1 MVLAEVGLGA
11 FPPGAHEPVIQT
23 GADGGAYQRN
33 HATRPLLNHLSAGAR
48 GDTLDDAWDELVD
61 NFFLQKF
68 AADIDSG
75 RAGGGDP
82 EFGDFAI
89 GVELKTVNQAQL
101 LNRAHGD
108 GGKDAEIGDDG
119 DQPAKAEAG
128 ALNGC
133 ESHSAVNYIVG
144 HRVEFAYLER
154 IYSVIA
160 ADGHPVSSSELYQE
174 SCRINLNRGVG
185 ARQARD
191 QRLFGAS
198 AQPRFGFRIGHCI
211 NHSAARRRMPS
222 GHSSPCA
229 SITVTPKN
237 IMSTGK
243 LQIVPLGGLGEFGM
257 NCMAV
262 RWGDDIIVID
272 AGLMFPE
279 AELLGVDIV
288 VPDISYLIENRQRVR
303 GIILTHGH
311 EDHIGALPWIL
322 SELKVPVWGTEFTLA
337 YVEDKLDE
345 HGLLE
350 DADLREMHAGERFKA
365 GVFTVHPIRVTH
377 SLVDCVALAIHTP
390 LGVIIHT
397 GDFKVDPTPT
407 DNHLF
412 DLHSFAEY
420 GKQGVLA
427 LFQDSTNVE
436 RKGYTPSER
445 AVRRKFDEVFAH
457 TQRRLF
463 ISCFSSS
470 IHRIRLAV
478 ELAHQHGRKV
488 AFVGRSMNNSAEIAE
503 DLGYLEIPDGLVINP
518 GEMKNFPPEKVC
530 VMISGTQGEPMS
542 ALSRAA
548 VDNHKH
554 AKIEKGDTVVLSSR
568 IIPGNEKTIYRMID
582 HLFRREAHVIY
593 EDSTSPP
600 IHVSGHAS
608 QEELKLI
615 INLVKPKYFIPVHG
629 EYRQLK
635 LHAEMAGAM
644 HSSVGKVM
652 LIESGD
658 ILEFDEHN
666 ARKAGRVNVG
676 RVCIDSGSRTD
687 VVEDLI
693 IKDRRHLSEDG
704 IVLPIIA
711 INKLTGRVET
721 APEIVTRGFNPG
733 EDGLLDGAR
742 RIVEDTLAH
751 SSEEEKADYGVI
763 KEKIRA
769 DLKRYISRQTQKRPL
784 IMPVILEI

>member
-1 MVLAEVGLGA
+1 MQPA
-11 FPPGAHEPVIQT
+11 IT
-23 GADGGAYQRN
+23 
-33 HATRPLLNHLSAGAR
+33 LSA
-48 GDTLDDAWDELVD
+48 
-61 NFFLQKF
+61 
-68 AADIDSG
+68 
-75 RAGGGDP
+75 
-82 EFGDFAI
+82 
-89 GVELKTVNQAQL
+89 
-101 LNRAHGD
+101 
-108 GGKDAEIGDDG
+108 
-119 DQPAKAEAG
+119 
-128 ALNGC
+128 
-133 ESHSAVNYIVG
+133 
-144 HRVEFAYLER
+144 
-154 IYSVIA
+154 
-160 ADGHPVSSSELYQE
+160 
-174 SCRINLNRGVG
+174 
-185 ARQARD
+185 
-191 QRLFGAS
+191 
-198 AQPRFGFRIGHCI
+198 
-211 NHSAARRRMPS
+211 
-222 GHSSPCA
+222 HSSCYDQWTHKMP
-229 SITVTPKN
+229 
-237 IMSTGK
+237 TGK
-243 LQIVPLGGLGEFGM
+243 LHIVPLGGLGEFGM

-279 AELLGVDIV
+279 SELLGVDIV

-303 GIILTHGH
+303 AIILTHGH

-322 SELKVPVWGTEFTLA
+322 SELNVPVWGTEFTLA
-337 YVEDKLDE
+337 YVEDKLEE

-350 DADLREMHAGERFKA
+350 NADLNEIRTGERFKV
-365 GVFTVHPIRVTH
+365 GPFTIHPIHVTH
-377 SLVDCVALAIHTP
+377 SLVDCVSLAIHTP
-390 LGVIIHT
+390 LGVLIHT

-407 DNHLF
+407 DNKMF

-420 GKQGVLA
+420 GKEGVLA

-457 TQRRLF
+457 TKRRLF

-470 IHRIRLAV
+470 IHRIKLAV
-478 ELAHQHGRKV
+478 DLAWEHGRKV
-488 AFVGRSMNNSAEIAE
+488 AFVGRSMTNSSEIAE
-503 DLGYLEIPDGLVINP
+503 DLGYIEIPEGLLIHP
-518 GEMKNFPPEKVC
+518 GDMKNYPPEKVC

-568 IIPGNEKTIYRMID
+568 IIPGNEKAIYRMVD
-582 HLFRREAHVIY
+582 HLFRRQAHVIY
-593 EDSTSPP
+593 EDGSSPP
-600 IHVSGHAS
+600 IHVSGHGS

-615 INLVKPKYFIPVHG
+615 INLVKPKYFIPIHG

-644 HSSVGKVM
+644 HTSVGSVM

-658 ILEFDEHN
+658 ILEMDELG

-711 INKLTGRVET
+711 IHKLSGRVET
-721 APEIVTRGFNPG
+721 PPEIVTRGFAPG
-733 EDGLLDGAR
+733 EDGFLDGAR
-742 RIVEDTLAH
+742 QLVMQTLE
-751 SSEEEKADYGVI
+751 SSSAEEKADYGVI

-769 DLKRYISRQTQKRPL
+769 DLKRYISKQTQKRPL

>member
-1 MVLAEVGLGA
+1 M
-11 FPPGAHEPVIQT
+11 
-23 GADGGAYQRN
+23 
-33 HATRPLLNHLSAGAR
+33 
-48 GDTLDDAWDELVD
+48 
-61 NFFLQKF
+61 
-68 AADIDSG
+68 
-75 RAGGGDP
+75 
-82 EFGDFAI
+82 
-89 GVELKTVNQAQL
+89 
-101 LNRAHGD
+101 
-108 GGKDAEIGDDG
+108 
-119 DQPAKAEAG
+119 
-128 ALNGC
+128 
-133 ESHSAVNYIVG
+133 
-144 HRVEFAYLER
+144 
-154 IYSVIA
+154 
-160 ADGHPVSSSELYQE
+160 
-174 SCRINLNRGVG
+174 
-185 ARQARD
+185 
-191 QRLFGAS
+191 AS
-198 AQPRFGFRIGHCI
+198 
-211 NHSAARRRMPS
+211 
-222 GHSSPCA
+222 
-229 SITVTPKN
+229 
-237 IMSTGK
+237 GK

-257 NCMAV
+257 NCMAL

-279 AELLGVDIV
+279 SELLGVDIV
-288 VPDISYLIENRQRVR
+288 VPEISYLVENRQHVR

-322 SELKVPVWGTEFTLA
+322 SELNVPVWGTEFTLA

-345 HGLLE
+345 HELL
-350 DADLREMHAGERFKA
+350 DQSQLREMRAGERFKL
-365 GVFTVHPIRVTH
+365 GQFTIHPIQVTH

-390 LGVIIHT
+390 LGIVIHT

-407 DNHLF
+407 DTRLF
-412 DLHSFAEY
+412 DLHAFAEY
-420 GKQGVLA
+420 GKEGVLA
-427 LFQDSTNVE
+427 LLQDSTNVE

-445 AVRRKFDEVFAH
+445 AVRRKFDEVFAR

-470 IHRIRLAV
+470 IHRIKLAV
-478 ELAHQHGRKV
+478 DLAGEHGRKV
-488 AFVGRSMNNSAEIAE
+488 AFIGRSMVSSAEIAE
-503 DLGYLEIPDGLVINP
+503 DLGYIEIPEGLLIHP
-518 GEMKNFPPEKVC
+518 GEMKNFAPQKVC
-530 VMISGTQGEPMS
+530 VLISGTQGEPMS

-593 EDSTSPP
+593 EDGSSPP
-600 IHVSGHAS
+600 VHVSGHAS

-615 INLVKPKYFIPVHG
+615 INLVKPRYFIPIHG

-635 LHAEMAGAM
+635 LHAELAASM
-644 HSSVGKVM
+644 HSSVGSVM

-658 ILEFDEHN
+658 VLEIDEVG
-666 ARKAGRVNVG
+666 ARKAGRVTVG

-687 VVEDLI
+687 VVEDLV

-711 INKLTGRVET
+711 INKLSGRVET
-721 APEIVTRGFNPG
+721 SPEIVTRGFSIG
-733 EDGLLDGAR
+733 EDGLMQGAR
-742 RIVEDTLAH
+742 DLVMQTLEQ

-769 DLKRYISRQTQKRPL
+769 DLKRYISKQTQKRPL

>member
-1 MVLAEVGLGA
+1 
-11 FPPGAHEPVIQT
+11 
-23 GADGGAYQRN
+23 
-33 HATRPLLNHLSAGAR
+33 
-48 GDTLDDAWDELVD
+48 
-61 NFFLQKF
+61 
-68 AADIDSG
+68 
-75 RAGGGDP
+75 
-82 EFGDFAI
+82 
-89 GVELKTVNQAQL
+89 
-101 LNRAHGD
+101 
-108 GGKDAEIGDDG
+108 
-119 DQPAKAEAG
+119 
-128 ALNGC
+128 
-133 ESHSAVNYIVG
+133 
-144 HRVEFAYLER
+144 
-154 IYSVIA
+154 
-160 ADGHPVSSSELYQE
+160 
-174 SCRINLNRGVG
+174 
-185 ARQARD
+185 
-191 QRLFGAS
+191 
-198 AQPRFGFRIGHCI
+198 
-211 NHSAARRRMPS
+211 MP
-222 GHSSPCA
+222 
-229 SITVTPKN
+229 
-237 IMSTGK
+237 TGK
-243 LQIVPLGGLGEFGM
+243 LHIVPLGGLGEFGM

-303 GIILTHGH
+303 AIILTHGH

-322 SELKVPVWGTEFTLA
+322 SELNVPVWGTEFTLA
-337 YVEDKLDE
+337 LLEDKLEE

-350 DADLREMHAGERFKA
+350 NADLREIRPGERFKA
-365 GVFTVHPIRVTH
+365 GPFTIHPIHVTH

-390 LGVIIHT
+390 LGVLIHT

-407 DNHLF
+407 DNKMF
-412 DLHSFAEY
+412 DLHAFAEY
-420 GKQGVLA
+420 GKEGVLA

-470 IHRIRLAV
+470 IHRIKLAV
-478 ELAHQHGRKV
+478 ELAWQHGRKV
-488 AFVGRSMNNSAEIAE
+488 AFVGRSMTNTSEIAE
-503 DLGYLEIPDGLVINP
+503 DLGYIEIPEGLLIHP
-518 GEMKNFPPEKVC
+518 GEMKNYPPEKVC

-548 VDNHKH
+548 VDNHKN

-568 IIPGNEKTIYRMID
+568 IIPGNEKAIYRMVD
-582 HLFRREAHVIY
+582 HLFRRQAHVIY
-593 EDSTSPP
+593 EDGSSPP
-600 IHVSGHAS
+600 IHVSGHGS

-615 INLVKPKYFIPVHG
+615 INLVKPKYFIPIHG

-644 HSSVGKVM
+644 HSSVGNVM

-658 ILEFDEHN
+658 ILEFDELG

-711 INKLTGRVET
+711 INKLSGRVESS
-721 APEIVTRGFNPG
+721 PEIVTRGFAPG
-733 EDGLLDGAR
+733 EDGFVEGAR
-742 RIVEDTLAH
+742 QLVMQTLEQ

-769 DLKRYISRQTQKRPL
+769 DLKRYISKQTQKRPL

>member
-1 MVLAEVGLGA
+1 
-11 FPPGAHEPVIQT
+11 
-23 GADGGAYQRN
+23 
-33 HATRPLLNHLSAGAR
+33 
-48 GDTLDDAWDELVD
+48 
-61 NFFLQKF
+61 
-68 AADIDSG
+68 
-75 RAGGGDP
+75 
-82 EFGDFAI
+82 
-89 GVELKTVNQAQL
+89 
-101 LNRAHGD
+101 
-108 GGKDAEIGDDG
+108 
-119 DQPAKAEAG
+119 
-128 ALNGC
+128 
-133 ESHSAVNYIVG
+133 
-144 HRVEFAYLER
+144 
-154 IYSVIA
+154 
-160 ADGHPVSSSELYQE
+160 
-174 SCRINLNRGVG
+174 
-185 ARQARD
+185 
-191 QRLFGAS
+191 
-198 AQPRFGFRIGHCI
+198 
-211 NHSAARRRMPS
+211 MP
-222 GHSSPCA
+222 
-229 SITVTPKN
+229 
-237 IMSTGK
+237 TGK
-243 LQIVPLGGLGEFGM
+243 LQVVPLGGLGEFGM

-288 VPDISYLIENRQRVR
+288 VPDISYLTENRDKVR
-303 GIILTHGH
+303 AIVLTHGH

-322 SELKVPVWGTEFTLA
+322 SELNVPVWGTEFTLA
-337 YVEDKLDE
+337 YVEDKLEE
-345 HGLLE
+345 HELLN
-350 DADLREMHAGERFKA
+350 DADLREIRAGESFRI
-365 GVFTVHPIRVTH
+365 GPFTIHPIQVTH
-377 SLVDCVALAIHTP
+377 SLVDCVSLAIKTP

-407 DNHLF
+407 DNKLF
-412 DLHSFAEY
+412 DLHAFAEY
-420 GKQGVLA
+420 GKDGVLA

-445 AVRRKFDEVFAH
+445 AVRRKFEEVFSH
-457 TQRRLF
+457 TRRRLF

-470 IHRIRLAV
+470 IHRIKLAV
-478 ELAHQHGRKV
+478 ELAYEYGRKI
-488 AFVGRSMNNSAEIAE
+488 AFIGRSMNSSSEIAE
-503 DLGYLEIPDGLVINP
+503 DLGYIEIPSGLLIHP

-530 VMISGTQGEPMS
+530 VLISGTQGEPMS

-548 VDNHKH
+548 VDNNKH

-593 EDSTSPP
+593 EDGSSPP
-600 IHVSGHAS
+600 VHVSGHAS

-615 INLVKPKYFIPVHG
+615 INLVKPRYFIPVHG

-644 HSSVGKVM
+644 KGSVGNVL

-658 ILEFDEHN
+658 ILEFDELG
-666 ARKAGRVNVG
+666 ARKVGRVNVG

-721 APEIVTRGFNPG
+721 SPEIVSRGFAPG
-733 EDGLLDGAR
+733 EDGFMDGAR
-742 RIVEDTLAH
+742 QIVMQTLDA
-751 SSEEEKADYGVI
+751 SSDEEKADYGVI
-763 KEKIRA
+763 KEKIRS
-769 DLKRYISRQTQKRPL
+769 DLKRYISKQTQRRPL